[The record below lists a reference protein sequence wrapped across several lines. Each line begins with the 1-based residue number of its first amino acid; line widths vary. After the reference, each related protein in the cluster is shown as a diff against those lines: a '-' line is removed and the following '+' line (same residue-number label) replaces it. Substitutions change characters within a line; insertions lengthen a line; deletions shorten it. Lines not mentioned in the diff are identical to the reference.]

1 MEYDIKSF
9 HKILDFFVPSV
20 RQMNSDSLEYDDF
33 EALML
38 LVSKKNDVK
47 HVFKQIDEGKGVNFV
62 LIDFHKIE
70 YLEKSNNKSIK

>member
-47 HVFKQIDEGKGVNFV
+47 HVWKSRITKALNKNF
-62 LIDFHKIE
+62 L
-70 YLEKSNNKSIK
+70 

>member
-47 HVFKQIDEGKGVNFV
+47 HVFKQIDAGKGANFV
-62 LIDFHKIE
+62 IIDFHKIE
-70 YLEKSNNKSIK
+70 YLEKFE